1 MNTMIHRRSL
11 LLAVLA
17 LFTFVS
23 GALADDL
30 KARMSARLP
39 AMDGLRATG
48 KVGENNLGYLT
59 ARTKLASKEQSLLTA
74 ENADRKKVYRRIA
87 KRTGESATV
96 VGRKRAAR
104 IRKLSKP
111 GIWLQDDN
119 KRWYRKQ

>member
-1 MNTMIHRRSL
+1 MNAMIHRRSL
-11 LLAVLA
+11 LIAVLA

-23 GALADDL
+23 GVLADDL
-30 KARMSARLP
+30 KARMSARLL

-59 ARTKLASKEQSLLTA
+59 VRTKLASKEQSLLTA
-74 ENADRKKVYRRIA
+74 ENADRKKVYTMIA

-119 KRWYRKQ
+119 KKWYRKQ

>member
-1 MNTMIHRRSL
+1 MIHRRSI

-30 KARMSARLP
+30 KTRMAARLP
-39 AMDGLRATG
+39 AMDGLRAAG
-48 KVGENNLGYLT
+48 KVGENNLGFLT
-59 ARTKLASKEQSLLTA
+59 ARTKLADKEKSLLTA
-74 ENADRKKVYRRIA
+74 ENADRKSVYAMIA

-111 GIWLQDDN
+111 GIWLQDE
-119 KRWYRKQ
+119 KKKWYRKQ